1 MATTACC
8 AVYRAQRKPR
18 LAAIAFA
25 ISTGLAAS
33 AEALVTDYVD
43 AQLRHLRLHS

>member
-8 AVYRAQRKPR
+8 EVYRAQRKPR

-25 ISTGLAAS
+25 ISTGLAKS
-33 AEALVTDYVD
+33 AEDLVADYVD